1 MIEKTFAKGNYNE
14 WEKFVKET
22 LPQQSEL
29 FRSKLIPSI
38 DEVLESMLGVYS
50 NIHKTSID
58 IAPTFDEYLTIKA
71 IIVYGIDDFE
81 APDVPTDAVKKD
93 EDAVRAFLEEQFKD
107 TIANKPGFV
116 KAMWCGDLE
125 CEMKIKEDT
134 TATSRCM
141 PFEQEQLSDKCV
153 CCGKPAKT
161 MVYWGKAY

>member
-29 FRSKLIPSI
+29 FRSSLIPSI
-38 DEVLESMLGVYS
+38 DEVLESMLGSYS

-71 IIVYGIDDFE
+71 IIVYGVDDFE

-93 EDAVRAFLEEQFKD
+93 EDAVRSFLEEGGGGGGGGD
-107 TIANKPGFV
+107 RVSIDVNTGALTVEASVAV
-116 KAMWCGDLE
+116 K
-125 CEMKIKEDT
+125 
-134 TATSRCM
+134 
-141 PFEQEQLSDKCV
+141 F
-153 CCGKPAKT
+153 
-161 MVYWGKAY
+161 